1 MAIEKLQVGD
11 IIQTELPALV
21 TTLRIDRMYMT
32 GGYANQIDGK
42 HFQVWFEIT
51 SFYQQTKED
60 ILNPPNSRKINT
72 FAETVAR
79 WLDPE
84 MGDWKK
90 LEGADAAKYL
100 NYQEA

>member
-21 TTLRIDRMYMT
+21 TTLRIDGMYMT

-51 SFYQQTKED
+51 SFYQPAKED
-60 ILNPPNSRKINT
+60 ILNPPDSRKIN
-72 FAETVAR
+72 AVAGTVAG

-90 LEGADAAKYL
+90 LEGADAESYRAP
-100 NYQEA
+100 NT